1 MSSKEVGFARGIF
14 ERIARVQFNS
24 LDILPPLAEIFISSS
39 LETAFESLKFTARK
53 RFFRIRRVWNLFSFL
68 SRRPRIEPVSL
79 ENDGS
84 LSKSLVQDSRG
95 CTDEIPETMIQRI
108 LLLFFFFLR
117 AREEF
122 EKVASMESET
132 KAVECFKLLTNS

>member
-24 LDILPPLAEIFISSS
+24 LDILSPLAEIFISSS

-84 LSKSLVQDSRG
+84 PSKSLVQDSRG

-108 LLLFFFFLR
+108 LLLFFFLR

>member
-1 MSSKEVGFARGIF
+1 MYNL
-14 ERIARVQFNS
+14 IA

-84 LSKSLVQDSRG
+84 SSKSLVQDSRG
-95 CTDEIPETMIQRI
+95 CTDEIPGTMIQRI
-108 LLLFFFFLR
+108 LLLFFFLR

>member
-24 LDILPPLAEIFISSS
+24 LDILSPLAEIFISSS

-84 LSKSLVQDSRG
+84 LKIARSRLKRMYRRNTG
-95 CTDEIPETMIQRI
+95 DYDTANFIII
-108 LLLFFFFLR
+108 FFFT
-117 AREEF
+117 
-122 EKVASMESET
+122 SS
-132 KAVECFKLLTNS
+132 